1 MLTPEIK
8 TNLILKEIG
17 VKRYSLRKKK
27 TDSLKKDIYYY
38 QKGSILALLDKPF
51 ENFVENQQDLINAI
65 MASTKCDEGN
75 QESNV
80 LSFSSSN
87 ELNKKIHNLSNFKL
101 VIVFGN
107 IINGIQINKDAIL
120 APSVNELGLK
130 KNLKKN
136 LWIEIKTKLD
146 IQQYV

>member
-27 TDSLKKDIYYY
+27 TDSLKKDIYCY

-101 VIVFGN
+101 IIVFGN
-107 IINGIQINKDAIL
+107 IINGVRINKDAIL
-120 APSVNELGLK
+120 APSINELGLK

-146 IQQYV
+146 I

>member
-75 QESNV
+75 QESSV

-87 ELNKKIHNLSNFKL
+87 ELNKKIYNLSNFKL
-101 VIVFGN
+101 IIVFGN
-107 IINGIQINKDAIL
+107 IINGLQINKDAIL
-120 APSVNELGLK
+120 APSINELGLK

-146 IQQYV
+146 I

>member
-101 VIVFGN
+101 IIVFGN
-107 IINGIQINKDAIL
+107 IINGVRINKDAIL
-120 APSVNELGLK
+120 APSINELGLK

-146 IQQYV
+146 I

>member
-101 VIVFGN
+101 IIVFGN
-107 IINGIQINKDAIL
+107 IINGVQINKDAIL
-120 APSVNELGLK
+120 APSINELGLK
-130 KNLKKN
+130 KNLKKK

-146 IQQYV
+146 I

>member
-27 TDSLKKDIYYY
+27 TNSLKKDIYYY
-38 QKGSILALLDKPF
+38 QKGLILALLDKPF

-65 MASTKCDEGN
+65 MASTKHDDGDK
-75 QESNV
+75 ESNV

-107 IINGIQINKDAIL
+107 IINGVQINKEAIL
-120 APSVNELGLK
+120 APSINELGLK

-136 LWIEIKTKLD
+136 LWVEIKTKLD
-146 IQQYV
+146 I

>member
-87 ELNKKIHNLSNFKL
+87 ELNKKIHNLSSFKL

-107 IINGIQINKDAIL
+107 IINGVQINKNSIL
-120 APSVNELGLK
+120 APSINELGLK

-136 LWIEIKTKLD
+136 LWVEIKTKLD
-146 IQQYV
+146 I

>member
-87 ELNKKIHNLSNFKL
+87 ELNKKIYNLSNFKL
-101 VIVFGN
+101 IIVFGN
-107 IINGIQINKDAIL
+107 IINGLQINKDAIL
-120 APSVNELGLK
+120 APSINELGLK

-146 IQQYV
+146 I

>member
-75 QESNV
+75 EESNV

-107 IINGIQINKDAIL
+107 IINGVQINKDAIL
-120 APSVNELGLK
+120 APSINELGLK

-146 IQQYV
+146 I

>member
-1 MLTPEIK
+1 MLFMLTPEIK

-87 ELNKKIHNLSNFKL
+87 ELNKKIHNLSNFRL
-101 VIVFGN
+101 IIVFGN
-107 IINGIQINKDAIL
+107 IINGVRINKDAIL
-120 APSVNELGLK
+120 APSINELGLK

-136 LWIEIKTKLD
+136 LWVEIKTKLD
-146 IQQYV
+146 I

>member
-87 ELNKKIHNLSNFKL
+87 ELNKKIHNLSNFRL
-101 VIVFGN
+101 IIVFGN
-107 IINGIQINKDAIL
+107 IINGVRINKDAIL
-120 APSVNELGLK
+120 APSINELGLK
-130 KNLKKN
+130 KDLKKN
-136 LWIEIKTKLD
+136 LWVEIKTKLD
-146 IQQYV
+146 I

>member
-75 QESNV
+75 QESNL

-107 IINGIQINKDAIL
+107 IINGVQINKDAIL
-120 APSVNELGLK
+120 APSINELGLK

-136 LWIEIKTKLD
+136 LWVEIKTKLD
-146 IQQYV
+146 I

>member
-38 QKGSILALLDKPF
+38 QKGSILALLDKPI

-101 VIVFGN
+101 IIVFGN
-107 IINGIQINKDAIL
+107 IINGVRINKDAIL
-120 APSVNELGLK
+120 APSINELGLK

-136 LWIEIKTKLD
+136 LWVEIKTKLD
-146 IQQYV
+146 I

>member
-101 VIVFGN
+101 IIVFGN
-107 IINGIQINKDAIL
+107 IINGVRINKDSIL
-120 APSVNELGLK
+120 APSINELGLK

-146 IQQYV
+146 I

>member
-87 ELNKKIHNLSNFKL
+87 ELNKKIHSLSNFKL
-101 VIVFGN
+101 IIVFGN
-107 IINGIQINKDAIL
+107 IINGVRINKDAIL
-120 APSVNELGLK
+120 APSINELGLK

-136 LWIEIKTKLD
+136 LWVEIKTKLD
-146 IQQYV
+146 I

>member
-27 TDSLKKDIYYY
+27 TNSLKKDIYYY

-101 VIVFGN
+101 IIVFGN
-107 IINGIQINKDAIL
+107 IINGVQINKDAIL
-120 APSVNELGLK
+120 APSINELGLK

-136 LWIEIKTKLD
+136 LWVEIKTKLD
-146 IQQYV
+146 I

>member
-101 VIVFGN
+101 IIVFGN
-107 IINGIQINKDAIL
+107 IINGVRINKDVIL
-120 APSVNELGLK
+120 APSINELGLK

-146 IQQYV
+146 I

>member
-87 ELNKKIHNLSNFKL
+87 ELNKKIHNLSNFRL
-101 VIVFGN
+101 IIVFGN
-107 IINGIQINKDAIL
+107 IINGVRINKDAIL
-120 APSVNELGLK
+120 APSINELGLK

-136 LWIEIKTKLD
+136 LWVEIKTKLD
-146 IQQYV
+146 I

>member
-38 QKGSILALLDKPF
+38 QKGSILALLDKPI

-80 LSFSSSN
+80 LSFNSSN

-107 IINGIQINKDAIL
+107 IINGVQINKDAIL

-146 IQQYV
+146 I

>member
-38 QKGSILALLDKPF
+38 QKGSILALLDKPI

-101 VIVFGN
+101 IIVFGN
-107 IINGIQINKDAIL
+107 IINGVQINKDAIL
-120 APSVNELGLK
+120 APSINELGLK

-146 IQQYV
+146 I

>member
-107 IINGIQINKDAIL
+107 IINGVQINKDAIL
-120 APSVNELGLK
+120 APSINELGIK

-146 IQQYV
+146 I

>member
-75 QESNV
+75 EESNV

-101 VIVFGN
+101 IIVFGN
-107 IINGIQINKDAIL
+107 IINGVQINKDAIL
-120 APSVNELGLK
+120 APSINELGLK

-136 LWIEIKTKLD
+136 LWVEIKTKLD
-146 IQQYV
+146 I

>member
-51 ENFVENQQDLINAI
+51 ENFVE
-65 MASTKCDEGN
+65 
-75 QESNV
+75 
-80 LSFSSSN
+80 
-87 ELNKKIHNLSNFKL
+87 
-101 VIVFGN
+101 
-107 IINGIQINKDAIL
+107 INKIL
-120 APSVNELGLK
+120 LMQLWHQQNAMKGI
-130 KNLKKN
+130 KNQMFYHLVHLMN
-136 LWIEIKTKLD
+136 
-146 IQQYV
+146 

>member
-101 VIVFGN
+101 IIVFGN
-107 IINGIQINKDAIL
+107 IINGVRINNKDAIL
-120 APSVNELGLK
+120 APSINELGLK
-130 KNLKKN
+130 KNLKKK
-136 LWIEIKTKLD
+136 ICG
-146 IQQYV
+146 

>member
-101 VIVFGN
+101 IIVFGN
-107 IINGIQINKDAIL
+107 IINGVRINKDAIL
-120 APSVNELGLK
+120 APSINELGLK
-130 KNLKKN
+130 KNLKK
-136 LWIEIKTKLD
+136 K
-146 IQQYV
+146 Y

>member
-101 VIVFGN
+101 IIVFGN
-107 IINGIQINKDAIL
+107 IINGVQINKDAIL
-120 APSVNELGLK
+120 APSINELGLK

-136 LWIEIKTKLD
+136 LWVEIKTKLD
-146 IQQYV
+146 I

>member
-101 VIVFGN
+101 IIVFGN
-107 IINGIQINKDAIL
+107 IINGVQINKDVIL
-120 APSVNELGLK
+120 APSINELGLK

-146 IQQYV
+146 I

>member
-107 IINGIQINKDAIL
+107 IINGVQINKDAIL
-120 APSVNELGLK
+120 APSINELGLK

-146 IQQYV
+146 I

>member
-27 TDSLKKDIYYY
+27 TNSLKKDIYYY
-38 QKGSILALLDKPF
+38 QKGSILALLDKPL
-51 ENFVENQQDLINAI
+51 ENFVESHQDLINAI
-65 MASTKCDEGN
+65 MASTKHDDGDK
-75 QESNV
+75 ESNV

-107 IINGIQINKDAIL
+107 IINGVQINKEAIL
-120 APSVNELGLK
+120 APSINELGLK

-136 LWIEIKTKLD
+136 LWVEIKTKLD
-146 IQQYV
+146 I

>member
-38 QKGSILALLDKPF
+38 LKGSILALLDKPF

-87 ELNKKIHNLSNFKL
+87 ELNKKIHNLSNFRL
-101 VIVFGN
+101 IIVFGN
-107 IINGIQINKDAIL
+107 IINGVRINKDAIL
-120 APSVNELGLK
+120 APSINELGLK

-136 LWIEIKTKLD
+136 LWVEIKTKLD
-146 IQQYV
+146 I

>member
-27 TDSLKKDIYYY
+27 TDSLKKDIYCY

-101 VIVFGN
+101 IIVFGN
-107 IINGIQINKDAIL
+107 IINGLQINKDTIL
-120 APSVNELGLK
+120 AQSINELDLK

-146 IQQYV
+146 I